1 MKQLT
6 TVGIILNRI
15 DYGEADRILT
25 LLTPDYGKL
34 RLMAKGVRRIKS
46 KMAGGI
52 ELFSV
57 SQLGFIKGRGD
68 IGTLTSTR
76 LEKHYG
82 RIVTDLDRTMTGYE
96 IIKRLDRATEE
107 GVEQEFFDILQQTF
121 GALDDMT
128 IPLPVVRLWFE
139 TQLLE
144 VGGRSPNL
152 LTDDSGAK
160 LIAGQQYLF
169 NAERMS
175 FQRSDSGRYTSDHI
189 KVLRLAREY
198 SPPLLSHVNDSQ
210 DLVEDLLKLL
220 EGL

>member
-6 TVGIILNRI
+6 TIGIILNRI

-34 RLMAKGVRRIKS
+34 RLLAKGVRRIKS

-57 SQLGFIKGRGD
+57 SHLGFIKGRGD

-76 LEKHYG
+76 LAVHYG
-82 RIVTDLDRTMTGYE
+82 NIVTDLDRTMVGYE

-107 GVEQEFFDILQQTF
+107 GVEQEFFYMLQHAF
-121 GALDDMT
+121 EALNDAA
-128 IPLPVVRLWFE
+128 IPLPVVHLWF
-139 TQLLE
+139 TMQLLE

-152 LTDDSGAK
+152 VTDNSGEK
-160 LIAGQQYLF
+160 LRAGQSYTF
-169 NAERMS
+169 DTERMS
-175 FQRSDSGRYTSDHI
+175 FQAADKGRFSSNHI
-189 KVLRLAREY
+189 KVLRLARDY
-198 SPPLLSHVNDSQ
+198 SPPLLAHVNGSQ
-210 DLVEDLLKLL
+210 DLVKESLRLL